1 MTARFV
7 LPRLPLIGV
16 LLLLPFAAF
25 AEAPRPIAE
34 PSEAIVVKPPVL
46 AKTQMV
52 ASANPYAT
60 DAGLDILRRGGSAVD
75 AAVTVQLVLTLVE
88 PQSSGIGG
96 GAFLLYWD
104 DQAKQLLA
112 YDGRETAP
120 SAVDQTLFLDAEGK
134 PRPKGEAI
142 PGGQSAGV
150 PGVIRMLAMAHKT
163 HGKLPWAELFK
174 PAIKLARDGFVVSP
188 RFTYLVSTDK
198 HLKKFPA
205 SAAYFFDARGEPVQ
219 PGTLLKNPALA
230 DTLEAVAADPEA
242 FYTGP
247 IAADIAAAVQNAPVN
262 PGKLTEADIAA
273 YEPKLREPVC
283 LPYRVWKI
291 CGMGPPSSGGIAV
304 GQTLGIL
311 EGLDIGATK
320 PASAEAVNLFAEAAR
335 LAYADRATWLGDT
348 DFVDVPVAGLIDPG
362 YIASRRALITP
373 GSVMQDA
380 PAGMPPG
387 ATQAYR
393 TVEPS
398 EVPATTHFSIVDRWG
413 GTVAMT
419 ASIEDAFGDRMMVRG
434 FLLNN
439 ELTDFSFAP
448 EDNGRPVAN
457 RVQGGKRPLSS
468 MSPTIVFDAQ
478 GRPVATV
485 GSPGGPLIIGFVA
498 KTLVGVLEWKLNIQ
512 DAIALPNLVYFG
524 GKLIMERGSILWR
537 QKDALVAMGY
547 TLQEGSLASG
557 LHGILIHY
565 DDKGGRTLEGGAD
578 PRREG
583 IAAGD

>member
-1 MTARFV
+1 MTARF
-7 LPRLPLIGV
+7 LLTGV
-16 LLLLPFAAF
+16 LLLLPFSALADAAN
-25 AEAPRPIAE
+25 
-34 PSEAIVVKPPVL
+34 PPAARSPVN
-46 AKTQMV
+46 AATQMV

-60 DAGLDILRRGGSAVD
+60 DAGLEILRRGGSAVD
-75 AAVTVQLVLTLVE
+75 AAIAVELVLTLVE

-104 DQAKQLLA
+104 DQAKTLQA

-120 SAVDQTLFLDAEGK
+120 SAVDETLFLDASGGPRGK
-134 PRPKGEAI
+134 SDAV

-150 PGVIRMLAMAHKT
+150 PGVVRMLAMAHKA
-163 HGKLPWAELFK
+163 HGRLGWAELFQ

-188 RFTYLVSTDK
+188 RFTYLISNDK
-198 HLKKFPA
+198 HLKKFPET
-205 SAAYFFDARGEPVQ
+205 AAYFFDAKGEPVQ
-219 PGTLLKNPALA
+219 PGTVLKNPALA
-230 DTLEAVAADPEA
+230 NTLEILAADPEA

-247 IAADIAAAVQNAPVN
+247 IAADIAAAIQNTPIN
-262 PGKLTEADIAA
+262 PGKLTEQDIAG
-273 YEPKLREPVC
+273 YQPRLREPVC
-283 LPYRVWKI
+283 VPYRVWRI

-311 EGLDIGATK
+311 EGLGIDK
-320 PASAEAVNLFAEAAR
+320 VRPMSAEAVNLFAESAR

-348 DFVDVPVAGLIDPG
+348 DFVHVPVAGLIDPS
-362 YIASRRALITP
+362 YIASRRALVTP
-373 GSVMQDA
+373 GSVMPDA
-380 PAGMPPG
+380 PAGLPPG
-387 ATQAYR
+387 AREAYR

-398 EVPATTHFSIVDRWG
+398 EIPATTHFSIVDRWG

-448 EDNGRPVAN
+448 EAGGKPVAN

-468 MSPTIVFDAQ
+468 MSPTIVFDAE
-478 GRPVATV
+478 GRPVATL

-498 KTLVGVLEWKLNIQ
+498 KTLVGVLDWKLNIQ

-524 GKLIMERGSILWR
+524 GNLIMERDSALWQ
-537 QKDALVAMGY
+537 QKDALAAMGY
-547 TLQEGSLASG
+547 QMREGSLVSG
-557 LHGILIHY
+557 LHGIVIHY
-565 DDKGGRTLEGGAD
+565 DDNGGRTLEGGAD

-583 IAAGD
+583 TAAGD

>member
-1 MTARFV
+1 MIMTV
-7 LPRLPLIGV
+7 RLLLTGV
-16 LLLLPFAAF
+16 LLLLPFTAV
-25 AEAPRPIAE
+25 AEAPETMA
-34 PSEAIVVKPPVL
+34 AKPPVM

-60 DAGLDILRRGGSAVD
+60 DAGLDILRRGGTAVD
-75 AAVTVQLVLTLVE
+75 AAITVQLVLTLVE

-104 DQAKQLLA
+104 DRAKTLQA

-120 SAVDQTLFLDAEGK
+120 SAVDETLFLDKDGK
-134 PRPKGEAI
+134 PRPKGEAM

-150 PGVIRMLAMAHKT
+150 PGVIRMLAMAHKA
-163 HGKLPWAELFK
+163 HGKLPWAELFG
-174 PAIKLARDGFVVSP
+174 PAIRLSRDGFVVSP
-188 RFTYLVSTDK
+188 RFTYLISTDK
-198 HLKKFPA
+198 HLKKFPET
-205 SAAYFFDARGEPVQ
+205 AAYFFDAKGNPVQ
-219 PGTLLKNPALA
+219 PGSLLKNPALA
-230 DTLEAVAADPEA
+230 DTLEIVAANPEA

-247 IAADIAAAVQNAPVN
+247 IAADIVRAVQYAPVN

-273 YEPKLREPVC
+273 YQPRLREPVC

-311 EGLDIGATK
+311 EGLDIGATR

-362 YIASRRALITP
+362 YIASRRALVKP
-373 GSVMQDA
+373 GAVMRDA

-387 ATQAYR
+387 ARQAYR

-419 ASIEDAFGDRMMVRG
+419 SSIEDAFGDRMMVRG

-448 EDNGRPVAN
+448 KDDSGRPVAN

-478 GRPVATV
+478 GRPVATL

-498 KTLVGVLEWKLNIQ
+498 KTLVGVLDWKLNIQ

-524 GKLIMERGSILWR
+524 GRLIMERDSILWR
-537 QKDALVAMGY
+537 QKDALEAMGY
-547 TLQEGSLASG
+547 TVQEGSLTSG

-565 DDKGGRTLEGGAD
+565 DGKGGRTLEGGAD

-583 IAAGD
+583 TAAGD

>member
-1 MTARFV
+1 MTAR
-7 LPRLPLIGV
+7 LLLTGV
-16 LLLLPFAAF
+16 LLLLPFTAF
-25 AEAPRPIAE
+25 AEAP
-34 PSEAIVVKPPVL
+34 EAVAAKPPVM

-60 DAGLDILRRGGSAVD
+60 DAGLDILRRGGTAVD
-75 AAVTVQLVLTLVE
+75 AAITVQLVLTLVE

-104 DQAKQLLA
+104 DRAKTLLS

-120 SAVDQTLFLDAEGK
+120 SAVDERLFLDKDGK
-134 PRPKGEAI
+134 PRPKGDAM
-142 PGGQSAGV
+142 PGGQSVGV
-150 PGVIRMLAMAHKT
+150 PGVIRMLAMAHKA
-163 HGKLPWAELFK
+163 HGKLPWAELFG
-174 PAIKLARDGFVVSP
+174 PAIKLSRDGFVVSP
-188 RFTYLVSTDK
+188 RFTYLISTDK
-198 HLKKFPA
+198 HLKKFPET
-205 SAAYFFDARGEPVQ
+205 AAYFFDTKGEPVQ
-219 PGTLLKNPALA
+219 SGTVLKNPALA
-230 DTLEAVAADPEA
+230 DTLETVAADPEA
-242 FYTGP
+242 FYTRP
-247 IAADIAAAVQNAPVN
+247 IAADIARAVQNAPVN
-262 PGKLTEADIAA
+262 PGKLSEADIAA
-273 YEPKLREPVC
+273 YRPKLREPVC

-311 EGLDIGATK
+311 EGLDIGATR

-362 YIASRRALITP
+362 YIASRRALIKP
-373 GSVMQDA
+373 GAVMQDA

-387 ATQAYR
+387 ARQAYR

-419 ASIEDAFGDRMMVRG
+419 SSIEDAFGDRMMVRG

-448 EDNGRPVAN
+448 KDDSGRPVAN

-468 MSPTIVFDAQ
+468 MSPTIVFDDK

-498 KTLVGVLEWKLNIQ
+498 KTLVGVLDWKLNIQ

-524 GKLIMERGSILWR
+524 GKLILERDSALWR
-537 QKDALVAMGY
+537 QTDALAAMGY
-547 TLQEGSLASG
+547 TLQEAPLASG
-557 LHGILIHY
+557 LHGILIRY

-583 IAAGD
+583 TAAGD

>member
-1 MTARFV
+1 MAARFLLTV
-7 LPRLPLIGV
+7 LV
-16 LLLLPFAAF
+16 LLPFAAF
-25 AEAPRPIAE
+25 AEAPKPIAE
-34 PSEAIVVKPPVL
+34 PPEAIVARAPVM

-60 DAGLDILRRGGSAVD
+60 DAGLDILRRGGNAID
-75 AAVTVQLVLTLVE
+75 AAITVELVLTLVE

-104 DQAKQLLA
+104 DKARTLQA

-120 SAVDQTLFLDAEGK
+120 SAVDQTLFLDKDSK
-134 PRPKGEAI
+134 PRPKGEAM

-150 PGVIRMLAMAHKT
+150 PGVIRMLAMAHKA
-163 HGKLPWAELFK
+163 HGKLPWAELFR
-174 PAIKLARDGFVVSP
+174 PAIRLSRDGFVVSP
-188 RFTYLVSTDK
+188 RFTYLISTDK
-198 HLKKFPA
+198 HLKKFPQT
-205 SAAYFFDARGEPVQ
+205 AAYFFDTRGEPVQ

-230 DTLEAVAADPEA
+230 DTLEKVAADPEA
-242 FYTGP
+242 FYSGA
-247 IAADIAAAVQNAPVN
+247 IAADIAAAVQHAPVN
-262 PGKLTEADIAA
+262 PGKLTTADIAA
-273 YEPKLREPVC
+273 YQPKLRDPVC

-311 EGLDIGATK
+311 EGLEIGATR

-348 DFVDVPVAGLIDPG
+348 DFVDVPVAGLIDPA
-362 YIASRRALITP
+362 YIASRRALVKP
-373 GSVMQDA
+373 GAVMPDA

-387 ATQAYR
+387 ARQAYR

-448 EDNGRPVAN
+448 EVDGRPVAN

-498 KTLVGVLEWKLNIQ
+498 KTLVGVLDWKMNIQ

-524 GKLIMERGSILWR
+524 GKLILERDSVLWQ
-537 QKDALVAMGY
+537 QKDRLTAMGY
-547 TLQEGSLASG
+547 TLQEGPLASG

-565 DDKGGRTLEGGAD
+565 DGKGGRTLEGGAD

-583 IAAGD
+583 TAAGD

>member
-1 MTARFV
+1 MTARFL
-7 LPRLPLIGV
+7 LPGLPLIGV

-25 AEAPRPIAE
+25 ADAAKPIAE
-34 PSEAIVVKPPVL
+34 PPETITAKPPVM

-60 DAGLDILRRGGSAVD
+60 DAGLDILRRGGTAVD
-75 AAVTVQLVLTLVE
+75 AAITVQLVLTLVE

-104 DQAKQLLA
+104 DKAKTLQA

-120 SAVDQTLFLDAEGK
+120 AAVDQTLFLDADGK
-134 PRPKGEAI
+134 PRPKGEAM

-150 PGVIRMLAMAHKT
+150 PGVIRMLAMAHKA
-163 HGKLPWAELFK
+163 HGKLPWAELFQ
-174 PAIKLARDGFVVSP
+174 PAIKLARDGFTVSP
-188 RFTYLVSTDK
+188 RFTYLISTDK
-198 HLKKFPA
+198 HLKKFPET
-205 SAAYFFDARGEPVQ
+205 AAYFFDAKGEPVQ

-230 DTLEAVAADPEA
+230 DTLAQVAADPEA

-247 IAADIAAAVQNAPVN
+247 IAADIAAAVQHAPVN
-262 PGKLTEADIAA
+262 PGKLTEADIAG
-273 YEPKLREPVC
+273 YQPKLREPVC

-311 EGLDIGATK
+311 EGLGIENAA
-320 PASAEAVNLFAEAAR
+320 PESAEAVNLFAESAR
-335 LAYADRATWLGDT
+335 LAYADRATWLGDA
-348 DFVDVPVAGLIDPG
+348 DFVDVPVAGLTDPG
-362 YIASRRALITP
+362 YIASRRALVKP
-373 GSVMQDA
+373 GAVMPDA

-387 ATQAYR
+387 AAQAYR

-398 EVPATTHFSIVDRWG
+398 EVPATTHYSIVDRWG

-419 ASIEDAFGDRMMVRG
+419 SSIEDAFGNRMMVRG

-448 EDNGRPVAN
+448 EAGGKPVAN

-468 MSPTIVFDAQ
+468 MSPTIVFDGQ

-498 KTLVGVLEWKLNIQ
+498 KTLVGVLDWKLNIQ

-524 GKLIMERGSILWR
+524 NKLILERDSALWR

-547 TLQEGSLASG
+547 TLQESPLASG

-583 IAAGD
+583 TAAGD